1 MLKASFLYYSD
12 AYTHGKGIMKF
23 LRSAVRDNQN
33 KKVNISIIQN
43 CTPFAD

>member
-12 AYTHGKGIMKF
+12 AYTLGKGIMKF

-33 KKVNISIIQN
+33 KMVNISNIQKLH
-43 CTPFAD
+43 PIY